1 MSFTRIRQRR
11 RMLDITQEELAE
23 KAGISRTTLWKLEN
37 GRTVRV
43 STEMLFSIANIL
55 GCDVDDLISEK
66 SLTQ

>member
-43 STEMLFSIANIL
+43 STETLFCIANIL
-55 GCDVDDLISEK
+55 ECDVGDLISEK
-66 SLTQ
+66 SLT

>member
-43 STEMLFSIANIL
+43 STETLFCIANIL
-55 GCDVDDLISEK
+55 DCDVDDLISEK
-66 SLTQ
+66 SLT

>member
-43 STEMLFSIANIL
+43 STETLFCIANIL
-55 GCDVDDLISEK
+55 ECDVDDLISEK
-66 SLTQ
+66 SLT